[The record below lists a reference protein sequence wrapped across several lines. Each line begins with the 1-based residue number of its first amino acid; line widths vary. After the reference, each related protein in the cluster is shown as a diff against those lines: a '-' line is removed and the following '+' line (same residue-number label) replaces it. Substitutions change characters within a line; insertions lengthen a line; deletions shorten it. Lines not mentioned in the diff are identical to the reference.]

1 MTIGKALFTATAV
14 AFAAALGAIQAD
26 DAHAQDVTLEFVVWN
41 YSLETIQDN
50 VAKFE
55 AENPGIKVNVTDY
68 TWPDYH
74 DTMVLRLRGNTQTD
88 VIYAGQDWLPSWAAA
103 GWLVPLEE
111 YFPEV
116 TQYEDKT
123 TNYALNDMTYNGQLY
138 GLSYYADIISFVYN
152 KQILDDHGIE
162 VPQTWDDVLAASLK
176 LKEAGMEKPIVY
188 EYNQELPNFYD
199 AFVAQVYGRGGDM
212 FDADL
217 NPLFDDPES
226 DAFKQLQWLQDAFTE
241 HEIVAPE
248 THESKIIPSMNTG
261 KHAFT
266 VVFNYVLAAMNNVAD
281 QPRAGEFDMAPMPG
295 EAHATLGFAKFYAMT
310 AQAAADPARREAAW
324 KFIEYMGGGDYQV
337 AKRWA
342 VEKGLGFAALPL
354 FDDPDVQEAWST
366 WIDMANFTDQAT
378 RAKNGTWTEWTGI
391 WSAYFRPLL
400 AQAMV
405 GEASVQ
411 EVMDAGAA
419 KWLEYRQLLRGN

>member
-1 MTIGKALFTATAV
+1 MTTRRQLFAMA
-14 AFAAALGAIQAD
+14 AFAAACGLLAVAPS
-26 DAHAQDVTLEFVVWN
+26 ARAQDVTLEFVVWN

-50 VAKFE
+50 VKKFE
-55 AENPGIKVNVTDY
+55 EQNPGIKVNVTDY

-88 VIYAGQDWLPSWAAA
+88 VIYCGQDWLPSWASA

-111 YFPEV
+111 HFPEV
-116 TQYEDKT
+116 KKYQEKT
-123 TNYALNDMTYNGQLY
+123 ANYAQSDMTYQGQVY
-138 GLSYYADIISFVYN
+138 GLSYYADIISFIYN
-152 KQILDDHGIE
+152 KKILDDHGIP
-162 VPQTWDDVLAASLK
+162 VPETWEDVLDASLE

-212 FDADL
+212 FDEDL
-217 NPLFDDPES
+217 EPLFNDPES
-226 DAFKQLQWLQDAFTE
+226 EAFKQLQWLQDAFVK

-248 THESKIIPSMNTG
+248 THESKIIPAMNTG

-266 VVFNYVLAAMNNVAD
+266 IVFNYVLAAMNNAAE
-281 QPRAGEFDMAPMPG
+281 QPLAGQFDLALMPG
-295 EAHATLGFAKFYAMT
+295 DAHSTLGFAKFYAMT
-310 AQAAADPARREAAW
+310 AQAAEDDARREAAW
-324 KFIEYMGGGDYQV
+324 KFIEYMGGGDYQI

-342 VEKGLGFAALPL
+342 VEKGLGFAQLPL
-354 FDDPDVQEAWST
+354 FDDPDVQEAWSS
-366 WIDMANFTDQAT
+366 WIDMDKFKQQAT
-378 RAKNGTWTEWTGI
+378 LAKNGTWTEWAGI

-405 GEASVQ
+405 GEASVE
-411 EVMDAGAA
+411 EVMEAGAA
-419 KWLEYRQLLRGN
+419 KWIEYRTLLRGG